1 MEEKT
6 RETLNQGY
14 DAARDAANKGYD
26 TAREV
31 AGRGF
36 DAAADLTHNVRG
48 FVVREPLLAL
58 AAAFAI
64 GYTLARMM
72 RSLPS

>member
-1 MEEKT
+1 MEEGT

-14 DAARDAANKGYD
+14 DAARAAANKGYD
-26 TAREV
+26 AAREA
-31 AGRGF
+31 AGRGI
-36 DAAADLTHNVRG
+36 DAAAELSSNLKG
-48 FVVREPLLAL
+48 FVLREPLLAL

>member
-6 RETLNQGY
+6 RETLNKGY
-14 DAARDAANKGYD
+14 DAAREAANKGYD
-26 TAREV
+26 AARE
-31 AGRGF
+31 AASRGF
-36 DAAADLTHNVRG
+36 DAAADLSSNLRG